1 MPTKLS
7 FGRRTLFLLLS
18 LVLFLFIQGCDSITG
33 DSYKLFVE
41 VEGKGLVEISPKTS
55 TYQPGTE
62 VSLKAVTPPD
72 GEWEFS
78 HWSGDVSSNEEEISI
93 IIEEDVLVVAYFDLI
108 NGASLEGS
116 ITIQH
121 SWPNSPNF
129 SGKQNTASSSEKI
142 SVSEGEYKR
151 DELIIQLMPFSAA
164 AEKINVA
171 NALGGEIIGE
181 IKELQK
187 LLISVSGDA
196 VGIVARAEKLP
207 EVISVQPNYIYQTQD
222 KIPNDPFF
230 SHQWHYPLIRLPQAW
245 EKTAGSGSINIAVL
259 DTGVDGNHPDL
270 DKVVQG
276 YNFIDDNEDP
286 MDYNGHGTHVA
297 GTIRAATDNKSGV
310 SGVMWQGN
318 IVPVKVLGDNGYGTT
333 YSVARG
339 ILYASDLL
347 ETLKNPNPA
356 QVINMSLGGDPPKD
370 DTLEKAVKKAREN
383 GTILVASAGN
393 TDESQ
398 LGYPA
403 ALEDVISVGS
413 VAYSSSG
420 PPPRASYSNYG
431 EDLDIVAPG
440 GGHGSGVLSTYF
452 SGNGDNKTYQYGYM
466 MGTSMAA
473 PHVSGV
479 IGLMLGVGIPEREIR
494 EILHKTAMD
503 LGEEGFDPEFGHGL
517 VNANWAVNGVDS
529 IRIIIGK
536 KEGNT
541 FKSLAEKTISLE
553 DKFFAIPEVVPGE
566 YRVYAW
572 IDIGNNGIL
581 EPGDY
586 FAESEL
592 IYFGPGL
599 EVTVDLILQ
608 EF

>member
-1 MPTKLS
+1 MISKLS
-7 FGRRTLFLLLS
+7 FCRGALLLVLS
-18 LVLFLFIQGCDSITG
+18 LVLFLFIQGCDSLTG
-33 DSYKLFVE
+33 DSYKVFVE
-41 VEGKGLVEISPKTS
+41 IEGEGLVEISPETS
-55 TYQPGTE
+55 TYPPGTE
-62 VSLKAVTPPD
+62 VILKAVTPPD
-72 GEWEFS
+72 GEWDFS
-78 HWSGDVSSNEEEISI
+78 HWSGDVSSKEEEITI
-93 IIEEDVLVVAYFDLI
+93 IIEKDILVVAHFNII

-116 ITIQH
+116 ISIQH
-121 SWPNSPNF
+121 SWANSPNF

-151 DELIIQLMPFSAA
+151 NELIVQMMPFSAA
-164 AEKINVA
+164 EEKVNVA
-171 NALGGEIIGE
+171 KALGGAIKGE
-181 IKELQK
+181 IKELQR
-187 LLISVSGDA
+187 LLISVPGDA
-196 VGIVARAEKLP
+196 LEVMGKAEKLP
-207 EVISVQPNYIYQTQD
+207 GVMSVQPNYIYQTQD

-230 SHQWHYPLIRLPQAW
+230 SYQWHYPLVRLPQAW
-245 EKTAGSGSINIAVL
+245 EKTSGSGSINIAVL

-270 DKVVQG
+270 VNIVQG

-286 MDYNGHGTHVA
+286 MDFHGHGTHVT
-297 GTIRAATDNKSGV
+297 GTIRAATDNERGV

-339 ILYASDLL
+339 ILYAADLL
-347 ETLKNPNPA
+347 ETLKNHNPA
-356 QVINMSLGGDPPKD
+356 QVINMSLGGDPPND

-393 TDESQ
+393 SNKSQ

-403 ALEDVISVGS
+403 ALEDVISVGA

-440 GGHGSGVLSTYF
+440 GGNGSGVLSTCF
-452 SGNGDNKTYQYGYM
+452 TRNGDNKTYEYGYM
-466 MGTSMAA
+466 IGTSMAA

-479 IGLMLGVGIPEREIR
+479 IGLMLALGNSEGEIR
-494 EILHKTAMD
+494 ETLHKTAMD

-517 VNANWAVNGVDS
+517 VNANWAVNRVES
-529 IRIIIGK
+529 VKIIVGK
-536 KEGNT
+536 KQGNT
-541 FKSLAEKTISLE
+541 FNYIAETIVSLE
-553 DKFFAIPEVVPGE
+553 DKYFAIPEIVPGE
-566 YRVYAW
+566 YRVFAW
-572 IDIGNNGIL
+572 IDIGNNGTL

-586 FAESEL
+586 FAQSEL
-592 IYFGPGL
+592 IHFGPGL
-599 EVTVDLILQ
+599 EVSVDLILQ